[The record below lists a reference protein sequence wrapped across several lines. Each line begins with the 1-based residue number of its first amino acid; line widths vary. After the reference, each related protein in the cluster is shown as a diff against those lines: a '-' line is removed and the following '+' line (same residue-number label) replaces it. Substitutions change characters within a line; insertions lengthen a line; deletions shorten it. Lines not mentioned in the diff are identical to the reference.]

1 MQHSSPM
8 HWDHAIK
15 AWIITL
21 HSAAERVLRDWRT
34 FTVDNPSFSTAQA
47 VGRTMV
53 AADGPDHIRLRKP
66 YAAPFRRD
74 AINSHFA
81 NFLEEESR
89 KLITSFR
96 ANGEIDLRAQFV
108 GPLAARAII
117 HALSLHDAD
126 EQHLRQI
133 VMQIDNAISDL
144 TSRQITKFPQLD
156 ATRELAQLME
166 RALDQAESS
175 PPFEPA
181 STEGISRREIVS
193 THSFFVLAGI
203 DTTETAIAS
212 CFYHILRNPGVH
224 AAAKT
229 NTNLIPKIVEETL
242 RIDPPGAMIER
253 YARQPVSLY
262 GNQIQTGDLILVSV
276 LDANRDPAIF
286 ASSETFDPYRTDLD
300 SHLSFAAGRHYCL
313 GVHLARL
320 EAEIAIRTFLQEL
333 PAARLL
339 DSRSVQPHG
348 LISRGTQDVYVAW

>member
-8 HWDHAIK
+8 HWDHAIE

-34 FTVDNPSFSTAQA
+34 FTVDNPSFSTGQA

-66 YAAPFRRD
+66 YAAPFRKD
-74 AINSHFA
+74 AINSYFV
-81 NFLEEESR
+81 NFIEEESR

-96 ANGEIDLRAQFV
+96 ANGEIDLRAQFA
-108 GPLAARAII
+108 GPLAARAITY
-117 HALSLHDAD
+117 ALSLHDAD

-133 VMQIDNAISDL
+133 VMQIDNAIGDL
-144 TSRQITKFPQLD
+144 ASRKITKFPQLD
-156 ATRELAQLME
+156 ATRELAEMME

-175 PPFEPA
+175 APLGPA
-181 STEGISRREIVS
+181 PIKGISRREIVS
-193 THSFFVLAGI
+193 THSFFALAGI

-212 CFYHILRNPGVH
+212 SFYHILRNPEVL

-229 NTNLIPKIVEETL
+229 SPGLIPKIVEEAL

-253 YARQPVSLY
+253 YAGQPVSLY
-262 GNQIQTGDLILVSV
+262 GNQIKTGDLILVSV
-276 LDANRDPAIF
+276 LDANRDPAVF
-286 ASSETFDPYRTDLD
+286 GSPETFDPYRTDLD
-300 SHLSFAAGRHYCL
+300 RHLSFAAGRHYCL

-320 EAEIAIRTFLQEL
+320 EAEIAIRTFLEEL

-348 LISRGTQDVYVAW
+348 LIYRGTQDVYIAW